1 VAVTEPA
8 LWGVRR
14 RLLDLANTLHV
25 AQPAVRAYE
34 LALAAKSRL
43 AGRDRRDDDGLPLPP
58 ASLRAQAGPRHA
70 DAGFFLR
77 SGRMHAELVQEVLR
91 ENAASV
97 EDRNT
102 ILDWGCGCGRVL
114 RHWSRLSGPRI
125 SGCDINPKMVAWCRA
140 NLPFADVTRNDVA
153 PPLPYADSSFDLVY
167 AFSVIT
173 HLPEDL
179 QHEWM
184 RECLRILTPGGFL
197 LVSTLGD
204 YYLSRQRLTESER
217 ESFLRGNVVVLYE
230 ESPGTSLCSAYHPP
244 QYVHGT
250 LARNFEVAAFR
261 PAADEGRH
269 DIHLLR
275 KPARTAAPV
284 RQP

>member
-25 AQPAVRAYE
+25 ARPAVRAYE

-97 EDRNT
+97 EDCEA

-114 RHWSRLSGPRI
+114 RHWSRLSGPRF

-140 NLPFADVTRNDVA
+140 NLPFADVTLNDVA

-173 HLPEDL
+173 HLPDDL
-179 QHEWM
+179 QREWM
-184 RECLRILTPGGFL
+184 RECLRILAPGGFL
-197 LVSTLGD
+197 LVSTLGE

-217 ESFLRGNVVVLYE
+217 ESFLSGNVVVLYE
-230 ESPGTSLCSAYHPP
+230 QSPGTSLCSAYHPP

-250 LARNFEVAAFR
+250 LARGFEVAAFR

-275 KPARTAAPV
+275 RPARTAAPV